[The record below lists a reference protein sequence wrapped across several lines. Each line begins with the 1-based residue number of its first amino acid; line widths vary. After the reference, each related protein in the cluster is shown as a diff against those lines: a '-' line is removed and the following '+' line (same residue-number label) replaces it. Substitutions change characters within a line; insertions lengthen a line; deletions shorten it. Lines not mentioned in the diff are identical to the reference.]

1 MILGIDGTLVE
12 LWLLNSL
19 LAYSAYIVLNGGA
32 FSFAYVAFIAVGAY
46 SAGIVTAKH
55 GGSIWEAMLVGIVIS
70 GVAALLIAR
79 PLERLSGVYLAI
91 TSVSLVGLV
100 QVLLVNL
107 QGLTGGPL
115 GIAGVPLILQLWH
128 LVLAVVIVAVVL
140 RQVERSNLGRA
151 IRMTRLDPLVA
162 GAMGVNTRRVRLWLS
177 VASAMLAAAAGVLRA
192 HYLGFVTP
200 GDYGFSLVISL
211 LAMVI
216 IGGVGTWSGP
226 LLGAAIFTVLPEWLR
241 SFGGWRDAITGA
253 LLLIIVIV
261 SREGLASAIKLEWH
275 KQRRRMAASR
285 GGAVEAAAAESAASA
300 ESTEPSGTL
309 AGQRPEL

>member
-46 SAGIVTAKH
+46 AAGIVTAKH
-55 GGSIWEAMLVGIVIS
+55 GGSIWEAMLVGVVIS
-70 GVAALLIAR
+70 GVAALVIAR

-107 QGLTGGPL
+107 EGLTGGPL
-115 GIAGVPLILQLWH
+115 GIAGIPLIIKLWQ

-177 VASAMLAAAAGVLRA
+177 VASAMLAAVAGVLRA
-192 HYLGFVTP
+192 HYLGFITP
-200 GDYGFSLVISL
+200 SDYGFPLVISL

-241 SFGGWRDAITGA
+241 SLGGWRDVVTGV
-253 LLLIIVIV
+253 LLLVIIIV

-275 KQRRRMAASR
+275 KQRRRMAAKR
-285 GGAVEAAAAESAASA
+285 GEGPSPAAADPADA
-300 ESTEPSGTL
+300 TEPSGAL
-309 AGQRPEL
+309 AAQRPEL